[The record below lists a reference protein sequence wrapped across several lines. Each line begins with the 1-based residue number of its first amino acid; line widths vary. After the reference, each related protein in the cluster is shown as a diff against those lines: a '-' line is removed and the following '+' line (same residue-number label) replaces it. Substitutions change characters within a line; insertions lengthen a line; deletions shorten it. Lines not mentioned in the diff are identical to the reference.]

1 MSKVLVIK
9 AHPHTDDSLSLTVG
23 DEFIKKYQESH
34 PTDEVIIRDLFDGEE
49 VPPLNDVTFAAWKKE
64 KNGMPLNDEEKDVLT
79 RHNAWLDEFV
89 NADKYIFI
97 NPMWNHFMP
106 AQMKAYLDVTA
117 VTHKTFK
124 YAPDG
129 SVIGLLPNK
138 KVMHIQAAGG
148 LYHANGFDDP
158 AAKEDF
164 STEYLDYEMNF
175 YGITDVDH
183 IFIEG
188 ADAMPDKRQ
197 DILNAALKQ
206 ADEKA
211 EMF

>member
-9 AHPHTDDSLSLTVG
+9 AHPHAEGSLSLAVG
-23 DEFIKKYQESH
+23 NEFIKKYQESH
-34 PTDEVIIRDLFDGEE
+34 PDDEVIIRDLFDGEE
-49 VPPLNDVTFAAWKKE
+49 VPQLDNITFAAWKKQ
-64 KNGMPLNDEEKDVLT
+64 KNGMPLTDEEKDAIT
-79 RHNAWLDEFV
+79 RHNTWLDEFI

-106 AQMKAYLDVTA
+106 AQMKAYLYVTA

-124 YAPDG
+124 YGPDG
-129 SVIGLLPNK
+129 KVIGLLPDK

-158 AAKEDF
+158 AAKADF
-164 STEYLDYEMNF
+164 GTNYLDYEMNF

-188 ADAMPDKRQ
+188 ADMMPDKRQ
-197 DILNAALKQ
+197 DILNAALKK

-211 EMF
+211 KMF